1 MNRNTD
7 HDLPA
12 NNNLFSKKKK
22 KKQFV
27 IVEVEFFS
35 SSNVYRLKLLE
46 RRKEYNFFKPC
57 IYLYIYISPVC
68 RSARRD
74 GIALTTDTLTHSP
87 SRRATGFSS
96 THVTNRVSIEGT
108 ITRSSSV
115 EGVSEVSC

>member
-1 MNRNTD
+1 MNKSTD
-7 HDLPA
+7 HGSPA
-12 NNNLFSKKKK
+12 IWKNNLLKK

-27 IVEVEFFS
+27 SRIFLFIKRLSVKIVK
-35 SSNVYRLKLLE
+35 RK
-46 RRKEYNFFKPC
+46 KEYNF
-57 IYLYIYISPVC
+57 LNRVYIYIYIPVC

>member
-1 MNRNTD
+1 MIHQRTITC
-7 HDLPA
+7 
-12 NNNLFSKKKK
+12 FQKKKK

-57 IYLYIYISPVC
+57 IYLYIYLYIYISRSPVC